1 MIAMIQNGDAMFKRA
16 LALTALLT
24 TTAACASQI
33 PTVTAPPPVVVKP
46 TWTCPTCTSEE
57 QYVLKAI
64 QEYTR
69 ITDKNALATILGNIK
84 QESMFVSNICE
95 GGARVSYRNCHWG
108 GYGLIQWT
116 TLGRYNGLGAFC
128 NKYNCDPS
136 GLEGQVR
143 YMVNEREFQL
153 VLTQFEGSGQSVAY
167 YMQPAYRWLGW
178 GIRGN
183 RDRYAYNYTKQ
194 LVYQ

>member
-1 MIAMIQNGDAMFKRA
+1 MITMIQNGDAMFKRA

-24 TTAACASQI
+24 STAACASQI
-33 PTVTAPPPVVVKP
+33 PEEPTPPPVVVKP
-46 TWTCPTCTSEE
+46 TWKCPTCTPEE

>member
-1 MIAMIQNGDAMFKRA
+1 MIATIQNGDAMFKRA

-46 TWTCPTCTSEE
+46 TWKCPTCTPEE